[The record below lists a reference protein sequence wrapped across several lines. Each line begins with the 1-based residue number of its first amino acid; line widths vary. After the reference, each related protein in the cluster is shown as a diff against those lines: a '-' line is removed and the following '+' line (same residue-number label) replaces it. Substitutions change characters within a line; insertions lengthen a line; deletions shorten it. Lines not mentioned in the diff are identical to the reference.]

1 MLKISNFREKKPVLW
16 ENKNRLLIF
25 KNLPF
30 DFFLLAAPFFK
41 KPPFGVG
48 TTVHRCARSCSSKFY
63 YISISTHWNWPSIFY
78 HGNYII
84 RQQDILALQNTNN
97 IWDFWLNK
105 IKLHA
110 VYLWL
115 HPKWKHTCPQ
125 IKSSIFQTV
134 NFKNLSLQNHSAPLF
149 L

>member
-1 MLKISNFREKKPVLW
+1 MPILHSNVSNAILVWKEKKVS
-16 ENKNRLLIF
+16 LIL
-25 KNLPF
+25 KKLV
-30 DFFLLAAPFFK
+30 DFCLFSHAFII
-41 KPPFGVG
+41 
-48 TTVHRCARSCSSKFY
+48 HRCARSCSSKFY
-63 YISISTHWNWPSIFY
+63 CISISTYWNWPSIFY

-115 HPKWKHTCPQ
+115 HPKWKHICPQ

-134 NFKNLSLQNHSAPLF
+134 NFKNYNLQNHSAPTFSITNPILNAF
-149 L
+149 